1 MVPCFLVPIP
11 FIQPSINDRFAGKRI
26 GAGIDGR
33 HCLQLLGVIANGKSG
48 SALVMIVGGL
58 CETAFELKA
67 SDTDGLQFSQ
77 ISSTHSRRNE
87 MTTRLQAHA
96 LHVIPNRA
104 VGQGPREYSV
114 DHPGWLV

>member
-1 MVPCFLVPIP
+1 
-11 FIQPSINDRFAGKRI
+11 
-26 GAGIDGR
+26 
-33 HCLQLLGVIANGKSG
+33 
-48 SALVMIVGGL
+48 MIVGGL

-104 VGQGPREYSV
+104 VGEDLANTVLITQVGLCDLKV
-114 DHPGWLV
+114 